1 MKTVLALSFA
11 LALVSGACLSSEL
24 VDPDGGTGGGAGG
37 SAAGSGGRGGQSGSG
52 GAAGTGGQGGT
63 AGTAG
68 SSAGAGGRGGQGGAG
83 AAGSAGAAGAIA
95 GRGGQAG
102 TAGAG
107 GAGGSAAGAGGRG
120 GQGGTA
126 GTAAAGG
133 AAGTSAGRG
142 VGGQSAT
149 AGSAAGAGGRGG
161 QGGTAGT
168 AGASG
173 AAGASGTGGAASWQ
187 TGYTAT
193 MFGNISA
200 GDCAGVT
207 NFSDMTSISG
217 ANCTYQGVTID
228 AYMSGVANNA
238 SFYGAPGDQSS
249 IWMGPQCTCQPG
261 QSETSGKCPSPPAC
275 AMEQNCG
282 KCFEVKCDP
291 NGTGT
296 YSNGDT
302 RMGAMYCNPNQSVV
316 IEIIDACPHNHP
328 SNTWWCTNQRRNHID
343 ISCSAMKGIIGNANN
358 AGNWGWV
365 NVQVRSVACGVGLGV
380 KTL

>member
-68 SSAGAGGRGGQGGAG
+68 SSAGVGGRGGQGGAG

-107 GAGGSAAGAGGRG
+107 GAG
-120 GQGGTA
+120 
-126 GTAAAGG
+126 
-133 AAGTSAGRG
+133 
-142 VGGQSAT
+142 
-149 AGSAAGAGGRGG
+149 GSAAGAGGRGG